1 MPETK
6 FVKQI
11 IALMKKLL
19 IIVAVF
25 LSFSGFA
32 QKTADIGIW
41 IGASSYWG
49 DMTTVNYGESINPV
63 FGAFFRYNFNKRVAL
78 RTSFLSGKVGAV
90 GDIEN
95 TPWMFEKAAQD
106 ISMMVE
112 INYLNYILGAKNT
125 PFTPY
130 IMAGIGF
137 MGYNYNIDGD
147 TYNDLL
153 TINPNT
159 LVKDI
164 GIEESVFELSIP
176 FGMGIKYTFGKKL
189 GVGVEVQFRKLMND
203 KLDNLDD
210 PFAYGVSE
218 PATDGGDP
226 VITEYRYA
234 DKWHNNDYVPFVGIN
249 LTYSINLTNQVC
261 PVYDSKK

>member
-1 MPETK
+1 
-6 FVKQI
+6 
-11 IALMKKLL
+11 MKKLL

-95 TPWMFEKAAQD
+95 TPWMFEKSVQD
-106 ISMMVE
+106 MSMMIE

-130 IMAGIGF
+130 IMAGLGF
-137 MGYNYNIDGD
+137 TGYDYSITEDLYNNII
-147 TYNDLL
+147 NV
-153 TINPNT
+153 NPNT
-159 LVKDI
+159 LVENVNADDPA
-164 GIEESVFELSIP
+164 FEMSIP

-189 GVGVEVQFRKLMND
+189 GVGLEVQFRKLMD
-203 KLDNLDD
+203 DRLDDLDD
-210 PFAYGVSE
+210 PFAYGVSV